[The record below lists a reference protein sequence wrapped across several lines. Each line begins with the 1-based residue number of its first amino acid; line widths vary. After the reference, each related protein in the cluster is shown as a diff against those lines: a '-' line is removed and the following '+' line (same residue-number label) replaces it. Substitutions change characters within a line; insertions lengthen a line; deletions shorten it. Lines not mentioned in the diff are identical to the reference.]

1 MGTLARVSTFMCSM
15 LVQDE
20 QNLFPLAGILLADLL
35 SHTTNS
41 LFLFVFSE
49 LDKTLTVQCIEADR
63 RVVRLDSL
71 PLNVWIVHIPDT
83 P

>member
-1 MGTLARVSTFMCSM
+1 M

-20 QNLFPLAGILLADLL
+20 QNPGKRTLLADLL

-49 LDKTLTVQCIEADR
+49 LDQTLTVQCIESDR

-71 PLNVWIVHIPDT
+71 PLNVWIVHVPNT